1 MKPKHIHQNTN
12 SIDVLT
18 DKVII
23 GTQVNIDDISKQR
36 HFLRFRNS
44 VTIKTNFAYAMI
56 RCANIKPGDLVCDP
70 FCGSGTILLETLDD
84 YRNTREEVQMGL
96 KIMLLLRD
104 LEKMCDQISLLRC
117 KKLP

>member
-1 MKPKHIHQNTN
+1 M
-12 SIDVLT
+12 
-18 DKVII
+18 

-70 FCGSGTILLETLDD
+70 FCGSGTILLETLDY
-84 YRNTREEVQMGL
+84 YRNKEIQFIGMDVSRRSANGAKDNALAEGFGEDV
-96 KIMLLLRD
+96 
-104 LEKMCDQISLLRC
+104 
-117 KKLP
+117 